1 MMKTLS
7 WDHMIQKNLIGTYKV
22 NVKIKMDPVGHSLDN
37 SNIYHG
43 LHISRAYFS
52 DHSTLT

>member
-1 MMKTLS
+1 MMKTLLC
-7 WDHMIQKNLIGTYKV
+7 DHIKQKSLIGTYEV
-22 NVKIKMDPVGHSLDN
+22 NVKIRMDPVGHSLDN
-37 SNIYHG
+37 SNMYHG